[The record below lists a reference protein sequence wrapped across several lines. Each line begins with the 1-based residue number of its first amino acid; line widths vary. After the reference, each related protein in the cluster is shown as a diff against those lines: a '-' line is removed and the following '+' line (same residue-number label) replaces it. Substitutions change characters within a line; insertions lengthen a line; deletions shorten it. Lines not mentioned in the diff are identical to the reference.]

1 MLIQN
6 LPRCGPPPSGQ
17 HRMRRVVGHHRWICP
32 AGATPLNSACE
43 VASAWGALPL
53 ATWQF
58 KATGAPDVG
67 TSIHWPWQATPT
79 PPLVVQRV
87 VRQREGSHHS
97 MLDRPS
103 QLWHCRNPM
112 GLPCR
117 QVKEQQAL

>member
-67 TSIHWPWQATPT
+67 TSVHWPWQATPT

-87 VRQREGSHHS
+87 VRQREGS
-97 MLDRPS
+97 RII
-103 QLWHCRNPM
+103 
-112 GLPCR
+112 PCWIGR
-117 QVKEQQAL
+117 RSSGTAEIRWVCPAAK